1 MGRRYKHSEVFAEVK
16 AIKEDIQVNLTSL
29 QYLQILDYYLWN
41 SLQFIIKISP
51 NFFLCYLSKVIAYQQ
66 IHPMSKLSS
75 ESRESITNN
84 FYNYV
89 TTQNID
95 YVKKLYLNRGLY
107 FGIIFYWLS
116 KSNEYFRLRSPFND
130 QEENVAERMHKI
142 TNELAIENISLYY
155 AHFKQ
160 VEYWFEKAQDFKSK
174 IMQKYV
180 RMTLLRA
187 QKAYTECNY
196 EVDLDDVTQIYLQIM
211 SKAIDRCDSRFG
223 VLTTFIQS
231 WLKSAKAIVQQMV
244 KNKQH
249 STSYEGLI
257 EEFGDSA
264 NFGST
269 FFDSSFDTLEELAY
283 VAQKIDRSGCLRL
296 RYKIP
301 QYMSLSNR
309 KILENHAANV

>member
-1 MGRRYKHSEVFAEVK
+1 MQGYFADAYHFLPNKNTMPIYIGTHFCEFAQEFLLHLLSFDRGFFKHLEIGARDEFTMAFCDRIGLKS
-16 AIKEDIQVNLTSL
+16 
-29 QYLQILDYYLWN
+29 
-41 SLQFIIKISP
+41 
-51 NFFLCYLSKVIAYQQ
+51 YLSRCLTLTLDKRDEKLEYKKVFFV
-66 IHPMSKLSS
+66 
-75 ESRESITNN
+75 N
-84 FYNYV
+84 F
-89 TTQNID
+89 D
-95 YVKKLYLNRGLY
+95 KKYLKFVPKDLLKNAE
-107 FGIIFYWLS
+107 FINQ
-116 KSNEYFRLRSPFND
+116 KSNSTSNEPFL
-130 QEENVAERMHKI
+130 Q
-142 TNELAIENISLYY
+142 
-155 AHFKQ
+155 
-160 VEYWFEKAQDFKSK
+160 EYWFEKAQDFKSK

-269 FFDSSFDTLEELAY
+269 FFDSSFDTLEELSY

-309 KILENHAANV
+309 KILENHATNV